1 MIVPSATTND
11 EFYRY
16 LGVLRLFTVFVA
28 LSGFITSTAP
38 ADEIKSDSSQ
48 TSHPP
53 ITFLEGKAF
62 AGELGQLGKPGM
74 AEDLLIFQDGMFI
87 SEKCQKKCGYT
98 AGPYWMRLT
107 EDGVKVRA
115 ETPCLK
121 SDATIV
127 WNGTVKGDE
136 IEGTFTWT
144 SRRWYWTIEKEFW
157 FNGKLVESDV
167 SLSD

>member
-1 MIVPSATTND
+1 MIVPSATTKE
-11 EFYRY
+11 EFRRGP
-16 LGVLRLFTVFVA
+16 GVVFV
-28 LSGFITSTAP
+28 LTVVVVLFGFKTSTTM
-38 ADEIKSDSSQ
+38 ADDEHLS
-48 TSHPP
+48 
-53 ITFLEGKAF
+53 ITFLEGKSF
-62 AGELGQLGKPGM
+62 AGELGQIGKPAM
-74 AEDLLIFQDGMFI
+74 AEDLLIFQDGMFV

-98 AGPYWMRLT
+98 AGPYWMRST
-107 EDGVKVRA
+107 EDGVQVRA

-136 IEGTFTWT
+136 IEGIFTWT